1 MNFKSTLSLASCTA
15 GALGMI
21 AGSLVVTT
29 APAQAQTACGAGLF
43 LSDFLALPNGC
54 QDGDKIYVGNS
65 TLTTDG
71 FAFRNQGIL
80 GIDFMPNPTGDV
92 HRFAYSRFGGLSSA
106 NDPYVLAYKVSIA
119 PGSGATFNQIS
130 LGSDVPAGTA
140 GITVTKAIST
150 GGWSGVGSQLLTTLT
165 STDGTIGGPYSV
177 PTGITELFILDTVT
191 YTSATAQFSS
201 FTNTFT
207 QSPQQQPSV
216 PEPSALLGLGL
227 LGLGGLIS
235 KTRRRG

>member
-29 APAQAQTACGAGLF
+29 APAQAQTACAAGQL
-43 LSDFLALPNGC
+43 LSAFLALPNGC
-54 QDGDKIYVGNS
+54 QDGDKVYVGNS
-65 TLTTDG
+65 ALTTND
-71 FAFRNQGIL
+71 ALFRGGAL
-80 GIDFMPNPTGDV
+80 GIDFMANPTGDV
-92 HRFAYSRFGGLSSA
+92 HRFAYSRFTALSSA
-106 NDPYVLAYKVSIA
+106 GAPYVLAYKVSIA
-119 PGSGATFNQIS
+119 PGSGAMFNDIS
-130 LGSDVPAGTA
+130 LGSDVPAQTA

-165 STDGTIGGPYSV
+165 SINGTMGGPYNV

-191 YTSATAQFSS
+191 YTSPTAQFSS

>member
-1 MNFKSTLSLASCTA
+1 MV
-15 GALGMI
+15 

-29 APAQAQTACGAGLF
+29 APAQAQTTCGGGLF
-43 LSDFLALPNGC
+43 LSAFLALPNGC

-65 TLTTDG
+65 TLTTNSA
-71 FAFRNQGIL
+71 AFRNQGVL

-130 LGSDVPAGTA
+130 LGSDVPAGTT

-150 GGWSGVGSQLLTTLT
+150 GGWSGEGSQLLTTLT
-165 STDGTIGGPYSV
+165 STDGSMGGPYNV

-191 YTSATAQFSS
+191 YTSDTAQFSS

-207 QSPQQQPSV
+207 QTPQQQPSV

>member
-1 MNFKSTLSLASCTA
+1 MNFKSALSLASCTA

-21 AGSLVVTT
+21 AGSLVVAT
-29 APAQAQTACGAGLF
+29 APAQAQAVTACAPGQF
-43 LSDFLALPNGC
+43 LSAFLALPNGC

-65 TLTTDG
+65 TLTTSAAD
-71 FAFRNQGIL
+71 FRDLGAL
-80 GIDFMPNPTGDV
+80 GIDFMPNPAGDV
-92 HRFAYSRFGGLSSA
+92 HRFAYNRFGPLVSA
-106 NDPYVLAYKVSIA
+106 GAPYVLAYKVSIA

-130 LGSDVPAGTA
+130 LGSDVPAATT
-140 GITVTKAIST
+140 GITVTKDIFT
-150 GGWSGVGSQLLTTLT
+150 GGWSGTLLTTLT
-165 STDGTIGGPYSV
+165 SIDGTTGGPYNV

-207 QSPQQQPSV
+207 QTPKLV

>member
-1 MNFKSTLSLASCTA
+1 MV
-15 GALGMI
+15 

-54 QDGDKIYVGNS
+54 QDGDKVYVGNS
-65 TLTTDG
+65 TLTTND
-71 FAFRNQGIL
+71 AEFRNLGIL

-106 NDPYVLAYKVSIA
+106 NDPYVLAYKVSIV
-119 PGSGATFNQIS
+119 PGSGATFKDIS
-130 LGSDVPAGTA
+130 LGADVPAQTP
-140 GITVTKAIST
+140 GITVTKDIFT
-150 GGWSGVGSQLLTTLT
+150 GGWSGMGSQLLTTLT
-165 STDGTIGGPYSV
+165 SIDGTMGGPYSV
-177 PTGITELFILDTVT
+177 PTGITELFILDTLT
-191 YTSATAQFSS
+191 YTDATAQFSS

-207 QSPQQQPSV
+207 QTPKLV

>member
-29 APAQAQTACGAGLF
+29 APAQAQTACAAGQF
-43 LSDFLALPNGC
+43 LSAFLALPNGC
-54 QDGDKIYVGNS
+54 QDGDKVYVGNS
-65 TLTTDG
+65 ALTTNDA
-71 FAFRNQGIL
+71 AFRGGAL
-80 GIDFMPNPTGDV
+80 GIDFMANPTGDV
-92 HRFAYSRFGGLSSA
+92 HRVAYGRFGPLSSA
-106 NDPYVLAYKVSIA
+106 GDPYVLAYKVSIA
-119 PGSGATFNQIS
+119 PGSGAMFKDIS
-130 LGSDVPAGTA
+130 LGSDVPAQTA
-140 GITVTKAIST
+140 GIKVTKAIST

-165 STDGTIGGPYSV
+165 SINGAMAGPYNV

-191 YTSATAQFSS
+191 YTSPTAQFSS
-201 FTNTFT
+201 FTNTYT
-207 QSPQQQPSV
+207 QKPSV

>member
-29 APAQAQTACGAGLF
+29 APAQAQTACAPAQF
-43 LSDFLALPNGC
+43 LSTFLALPNGC

-65 TLTTDG
+65 ALTTSGALFRGG
-71 FAFRNQGIL
+71 FL
-80 GIDFMPNPTGDV
+80 TIDFMANPTGDV
-92 HRFAYSRFGGLSSA
+92 HRFSYGRVGGLSSA
-106 NDPYVLAYKVSIA
+106 GDPYVLAYKVSIA
-119 PGSGATFNQIS
+119 PGSGATFKDIS

-140 GITVTKAIST
+140 GITVTKDIFT
-150 GGWSGVGSQLLTTLT
+150 GDWSGPGSVLLSTLT
-165 STDGTIGGPYSV
+165 STDGSAAGPVAV
-177 PTGITELFILDTVT
+177 PTGTTELFILDTVT
-191 YTSATAQFSS
+191 YASANAQFSS

-207 QSPQQQPSV
+207 QTPKPPV

>member
-1 MNFKSTLSLASCTA
+1 MV
-15 GALGMI
+15 
-21 AGSLVVTT
+21 AGSLVVAT
-29 APAQAQTACGAGLF
+29 APAQAQTVPTCSSLASPF
-43 LSDFLALPNGC
+43 LSLTAFLAAPNGC
-54 QDGDKIYVGNS
+54 QDGDKIYLGNS
-65 TLTTDG
+65 TLTTTG
-71 FAFRNQGIL
+71 TAFRNSGL
-80 GIDFMPNPTGDV
+80 LAIDFMANPSGDV
-92 HRFAYSRFGGLSSA
+92 HRFSYSRTGSLGFAGS
-106 NDPYVLAYKVSIA
+106 PYKLAYKVLIA
-119 PGSGATFNQIS
+119 PGSDATFNQIS
-130 LGSDVPAGTA
+130 LGSDVPAATT
-140 GITVTKAIST
+140 GIRVTKDIST

-165 STDGTIGGPYSV
+165 SIDGTMGGPYSV

-207 QSPQQQPSV
+207 QTPQQQPSV

>member
-1 MNFKSTLSLASCTA
+1 
-15 GALGMI
+15 MI

-29 APAQAQTACGAGLF
+29 APAQAQTACAPGQF
-43 LSDFLALPNGC
+43 LSAFLALPDGC
-54 QDGDKIYVGNS
+54 QDGDKVYVGNS
-65 TLTTDG
+65 TLTTNDA
-71 FAFRNQGIL
+71 AFRGGGL
-80 GIDFMPNPTGDV
+80 GIDFMANPTGDV
-92 HRFAYSRFGGLSSA
+92 HRFAYSRFGPLSSA
-106 NDPYVLAYKVSIA
+106 GAPYVLAYKVSIA
-119 PGSGATFNQIS
+119 PGSGATFKDIS
-130 LGSDVPAGTA
+130 LGSDVPAQTA

-165 STDGTIGGPYSV
+165 SINGTMGGPYNV

-191 YTSATAQFSS
+191 YASPTAQFSS

>member
-1 MNFKSTLSLASCTA
+1 
-15 GALGMI
+15 MI

-29 APAQAQTACGAGLF
+29 APAQAQTACAAGQF
-43 LSDFLALPNGC
+43 LSAFLALPNGC
-54 QDGDKIYVGNS
+54 QDGDKVYVGNS
-65 TLTTDG
+65 TLTTND
-71 FAFRNQGIL
+71 ALFRGGIL

-92 HRFAYSRFGGLSSA
+92 HRFAYSRFTALSSA
-106 NDPYVLAYKVSIA
+106 GDPYVLAYKVSIA
-119 PGSGATFNQIS
+119 PGSGAMFNDIS
-130 LGSDVPAGTA
+130 LGSDVPAQTA

-165 STDGTIGGPYSV
+165 STNGTMGGPYNV

-191 YTSATAQFSS
+191 YTSPTAQFSS